1 MQVISIYKRSKYCRV
16 AEKDFAMLC
25 MVKQNFVPN
34 PKSFSNN
41 VKYQQMNVV
50 KSKFGKKMLKFNI
63 LRQTCC
69 IIFQFRFSYMQFEN
83 MNIVLLYSYS
93 YILIIFHAIFCSNEL
108 QGVRLRAG
116 KLQIILARISGF
128 EPVTLRTLLPLSYIP
143 FPYHVC
149 MSHKQPAL

>member
-1 MQVISIYKRSKYCRV
+1 
-16 AEKDFAMLC
+16 
-25 MVKQNFVPN
+25 
-34 PKSFSNN
+34 
-41 VKYQQMNVV
+41 
-50 KSKFGKKMLKFNI
+50 
-63 LRQTCC
+63 
-69 IIFQFRFSYMQFEN
+69 

-143 FPYHVC
+143 FPYYVC